1 MSLNTQIAK
10 LFSTMAAVMD
20 IRGENPFKAI
30 AFSKNAR
37 ALEATTVDLRQAV
50 ANGTLKDIPG
60 IGASSRKIIEDYV
73 RTGRSTDYEE
83 VVASIPAGLLPM
95 LDIPGMGPKTI
106 CLVWKERGITSIEE
120 LAVAIEQGK
129 LAGLKGIGEK
139 KIAAIREGITMRSQA
154 SQRVGL
160 PMAAAMA
167 EALVDRVRRIAGVQ
181 RAEIAGS
188 LRRGRET
195 VGDVDLVCALADDQA
210 KGEDV
215 TAAFVQFPE
224 VERIAGQGSTKASV
238 VTSGGLQ
245 VDLRIVPPENFGA
258 AWLYFTGSK
267 DHTVRLRGRAQDR
280 GMTLNEWGLYR
291 LEEYDKAKKETA
303 KPPQAKPVASKTEA
317 DIYKA
322 LDLAYIEPE
331 LREDRG
337 ELDLAAEGN
346 LPKLIE
352 LSNIRGDLHSHTRA
366 SDGTATIEQMI
377 ESAMAMGYEFLGIT
391 DHSQSQAI
399 ANGLKPDRLMKHVA
413 EIRKIAEKYKGLTV
427 LAGCEVDILVDGR
440 MDYED
445 AILKE
450 LDFVIGSPHSSLKQ
464 PESKATDRLVRAIE
478 NPYVNIIGHPT
489 GRLIGRRDG
498 LPLDFSRIYRAAA
511 ATGTVLELNAS
522 YPRLDLNDVRA
533 RGARESGV
541 KLSIN
546 TDAHS
551 PEEFESMRWGIA
563 VARRAG
569 CAPED
574 VINCMSAK
582 ALRKMLGR
590 GRS

>member
-1 MSLNTQIAK
+1 MPLNTDLAK
-10 LFSTMAAVMD
+10 LFATMAAVMD

-37 ALEATTVDLRQAV
+37 VLESTTVDLRQAV
-50 ANGTLKDIPG
+50 EDGTIKHIPG
-60 IGASSRKIIEDYV
+60 IGPASRKIIEEYV
-73 RTGRSTDYEE
+73 RTGRSADYEQ

-106 CLVWKERGITSIEE
+106 ALLWKERGITSIEE
-120 LAVAIEQGK
+120 LATAIEQGK
-129 LAGLKGIGEK
+129 LAGLKGLGEK
-139 KIAAIREGITMRSQA
+139 KIAAIRQGISMRSQA
-154 SQRVGL
+154 SQRHGL
-160 PMAAAMA
+160 PMAMAMA
-167 EALVDRVRRIAGVQ
+167 EALVERVREIPGVQ

-195 VGDVDLVCALADDQA
+195 IGDVDLVCALDAGA

-224 VERIAGQGSTKASV
+224 VEHINGQGPTKASV

-245 VDLRIVPPENFGA
+245 VDLRIVPLECFGA

-267 DHTVRLRGRAQDR
+267 DHNVRLRGRAQDR
-280 GMTLNEWGLYR
+280 AMTLNEWGLYR
-291 LEEYDKAKKETA
+291 LEDYDKAKKETG
-303 KPPQAKPVASKTEA
+303 KPPAAKPVASRTEA

-337 ELDLAAEGN
+337 EIELAAEGK
-346 LPKLIE
+346 LPQLVTIAD
-352 LSNIRGDLHSHTRA
+352 IRGDLHSHTRA

-377 ESAMAMGYEFLGIT
+377 EAAIARGYQFLGIT

-413 EIRKIAEKYKGLTV
+413 EIRRIAQRYKGFTV
-427 LAGCEVDILVDGR
+427 FAGCEVDILADGR

-445 AILKE
+445 AILKD

-464 PESKATDRLVRAIE
+464 PEQKATDRLVRAIE
-478 NPYVNIIGHPT
+478 NPYVDIIGHPT

-498 LPLDFSRIYRAAA
+498 LPLDFSRIYKAAA
-511 ATGTVLELNAS
+511 ATGTILEINAS
-522 YPRLDLNDVRA
+522 YPRLDLTDVRA
-533 RGARESGV
+533 RGAREAGV
-541 KLSIN
+541 RLTIN

-551 PEEFESMRWGIA
+551 TDGFEEMRWGIC

-569 CAPED
+569 CSPAD
-574 VINCMSAK
+574 IINCLSAEQ
-582 ALRKMLGR
+582 LRQLFSR
-590 GRS
+590 NRR

>member
-60 IGASSRKIIEDYV
+60 IGASSRKIIEEYV

-167 EALVDRVRRIAGVQ
+167 EALVDRVRQIAGVQ

-224 VERIAGQGSTKASV
+224 VERIAGKGSTKASV

-267 DHTVRLRGRAQDR
+267 DHNVRLRGRAQDR

-291 LEEYDKAKKETA
+291 LEEHDKAKKETA
-303 KPPQAKPVASKTEA
+303 KPPQAKPVASKTES

-337 ELDLAAEGN
+337 EMDLAAEGK
-346 LPKLIE
+346 LPQLIE
-352 LSNIRGDLHSHTRA
+352 LADIRGDLHSHTRA

-377 ESAMAMGYEFLGIT
+377 EAAMAMGYEFLGIT

-413 EIRKIAEKYKGLTV
+413 EIRKIAGKYKGFTV
-427 LAGCEVDILVDGR
+427 FAGCEVDILTDGR

-569 CAPED
+569 CAADD

-582 ALRKMLGR
+582 ALRKLLGR